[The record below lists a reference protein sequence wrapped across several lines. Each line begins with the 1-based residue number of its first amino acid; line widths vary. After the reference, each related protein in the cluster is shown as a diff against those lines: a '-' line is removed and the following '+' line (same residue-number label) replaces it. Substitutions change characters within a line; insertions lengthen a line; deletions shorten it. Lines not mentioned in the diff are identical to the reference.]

1 MALREPLMQKVV
13 SLSSATTATLLT
25 VPTALGYKVKGIHV
39 LNPPTGSAGSPV
51 FMTLKVQ
58 RTTIGFWRIDSTYG
72 NHLGYKDSNSKN
84 DSLFTYLVR
93 EGIFPP
99 IPLVQGEALI
109 AEFSSAYTG
118 DILLTYEVYD
128 AGDVQSTAPLG
139 SQATELYYILYGT
152 NATAITSDGYYEL
165 TEVFNPVEFP
175 RFPFGEKVPAN
186 TVIEIIGCLAQ
197 EVGRYVDGSNNAI
210 TTRLRFVRGLT
221 ELFDEDKLGFLMR
234 GAYSTT
240 AGYYYGTGKCYFT
253 SAREDKS
260 LPPKLFSPTLVFQPG
275 EELKIYVGV
284 DCTGSNGTLA
294 ARTIDVPLIMHVRR
308 AG

>member
-1 MALREPLMQKVV
+1 MALREPLMHKLV
-13 SLSSATTATLLT
+13 SLSSASSATLLT

-39 LNPPTGSAGSPV
+39 LDPPAGSAGSPV

-72 NHLGYKDSNSKN
+72 NHLGYKDRAARN
-84 DSLFTYLVR
+84 DSLFTYLVQQ
-93 EGIFPP
+93 GIFPP
-99 IPLVQGEALI
+99 IPLVQGESLI
-109 AEFSSAYTG
+109 AEFSSAFSG
-118 DILLTYEVYD
+118 KILLVYEVYD

-152 NATAITSDGYYEL
+152 NDSAITSTGYYEL
-165 TEVFNPVEFP
+165 TKVFNPVEFP
-175 RFPFGEKVPAN
+175 KFPFGEKVPAN

-197 EVGRYVDGSNNAI
+197 DVGRYVSSSVYAN

-221 ELFDEDKLGFLMR
+221 ELFDEDKLGFIFQ
-234 GAYSTT
+234 GSYSTT
-240 AGYYYGTGKCYFT
+240 AGYYYGTGVSFFF
-253 SAREDKS
+253 SAREDKNM
-260 LPPKLFSPTLVFQPG
+260 PPRLFSPTLVFQPG

-284 DCTGSNGTLA
+284 SCTGSDGGLA
-294 ARTIDVPLIMHVRR
+294 GGTIDVPLIMHVRR